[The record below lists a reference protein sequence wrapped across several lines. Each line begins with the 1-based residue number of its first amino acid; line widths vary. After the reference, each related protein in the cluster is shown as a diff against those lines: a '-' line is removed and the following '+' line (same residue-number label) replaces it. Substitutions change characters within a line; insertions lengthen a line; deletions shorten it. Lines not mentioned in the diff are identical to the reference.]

1 MAIIWPEGT
10 QHEPSKILQAQIYH
24 SGNRYASVSQINPN
38 ANNHTTSN
46 TTSVWTASFTPIVS
60 TSKLIGVYT
69 SQEDAQGNGGWT
81 CHTCFIGGTFRGGS
95 VRYMRNV
102 AEEPYTQA
110 YQFEYDHNTTSAIT
124 LDMRYCSTAGIYI
137 ILGRTYNYTHNTSR
151 WYGNATS
158 LTVYE
163 VSTT

>member
-1 MAIIWPEGT
+1 MAIIFPEGT
-10 QHEPSKILQAQIYH
+10 QNEPSKILQAQIYH
-24 SGNRYASVSQINPN
+24 SGNQYAQVAQTNPN
-38 ANNHTTSN
+38 SNDMTTSN

-69 SQEDAQGNGGWT
+69 CQEDAQGTNGWT
-81 CHTCFIGGTFRGGS
+81 CHTCFIGNTFRGGS
-95 VRYMRNV
+95 IRYPRNQ
-102 AEEPYTQA
+102 AEEPYTQTF
-110 YQFEYDHNTTSAIT
+110 QFEYDHNTTSAIT
-124 LDMRYCSTAGIYI
+124 LDMRYCSSAGIYI

-151 WYGNATS
+151 WYGSNTS